1 MAATAVNSR
10 AVVAMATT
18 VVTVAMR
25 VGTQVLPA
33 MAATRRLLAR
43 MRRASVVTVVARVA
57 TARVAVVAIP
67 LRVVWAATA
76 ATADSFEVR
85 VAPVAMAATV
95 CPAQARVDAV
105 AMVVR
110 AAIWPATAV
119 LAVLVAKVA

>member
-1 MAATAVNSR
+1 
-10 AVVAMATT
+10 MATT

-43 MRRASVVTVVARVA
+43 MRRASVVTAVEQVVS
-57 TARVAVVAIP
+57 ARVAVVAIP

-105 AMVVR
+105 AMVVPV
-110 AAIWPATAV
+110 AVWPATAV
-119 LAVLVAKVA
+119 LAAPAAKAA